1 MNKKP
6 KSMVGVADVVGKIP
20 SVSECLELVL
30 RQSNGLIDAVLDGL
44 AKAIDPA
51 QKITKQVHYGPLAK
65 AAIEELLDHR
75 AHVQE
80 IFAQHLRRGMYLGTG
95 VGMDNA
101 PLVRFDQLQL
111 LEDNQLDESIEVA
124 RAEQELA
131 SSVEDNLPP
140 VDALMSSVLGWITV
154 QSQTN
159 PVRPEVFVR
168 ALRESFLPY
177 VKDAEVRGFLIAP
190 AANILGVQL
199 RKLYKDF
206 ANWMRA
212 RNVEPAGLNMSA
224 SPADKPDRN
233 AGLGNTVVR
242 TLLTLDRLRRLL
254 TGELDEESQ
263 DAINKALGRNKDF
276 VHTVP
281 ASVVALQDMQQVEAL
296 VQRLAERAA
305 KGGPATPEEQAR
317 KARLRALADN
327 KQMGEAIGQE
337 VVRLMIDNLVSDER
351 LLPKV
356 RKLLQALE
364 PVLMNLA
371 KTNAQFFNDR
381 QHAARL
387 FVDKLI
393 QRSLAYT
400 TENDEEYY
408 RFLRTAES
416 AIAKLIEA
424 PSDNP
429 PFVSLIDKLEKT
441 WAREDAGLRQRRDEA
456 ARALLH
462 AEQRYLLA
470 QKVAEEF
477 RAQVAGKDVP
487 ASVVSFLVGPWAQS
501 VAEAELTSAEGGAS
515 DPRGYRALV
524 DDLLWSVQPSVAK
537 RNRKRLVQI
546 IPGMLAK
553 LREGL
558 SLVEFP
564 PDLIADLFEQ
574 LIAIHEAALEGLR
587 PSAGLGPDGK
597 PTARELAVTDS
608 DWDVFGPSGVDAD
621 AADGADV
628 WLGPHEA
635 ADAGYLERD
644 SVFPIEMLG
653 DEESPGLVS
662 SLASPAGNSQTL
674 RPASGAALDF
684 SLAPSSDV
692 SDPGQAA
699 NNSGAAQP
707 TPIQLNAPKAL
718 STGSWIE
725 LNLEGEW
732 TRLQLTW
739 ASPHRTLFMFTS
751 RGGKAHSMSQRT
763 MEKLRAQGLM
773 RVISDGKVVEHAL
786 DAVAEL
792 ALRNSAEQSR
802 QEPGSA

>member
-20 SVSECLELVL
+20 SVSECLELIL

-51 QKITKQVHYGPLAK
+51 QKITKQVQYGPLAK

-80 IFAQHLRRGMYLGTG
+80 VFAQHLRRGMYLGTG
-95 VGMDNA
+95 VGADSA

-111 LEDNQLDESIEVA
+111 LEDNQLDESIEIA
-124 RAEQELA
+124 RAEQELS

-140 VDALMSSVLGWITV
+140 VDALMSTVLGWITV
-154 QSQTN
+154 QPQTN

-177 VKDAEVRGFLIAP
+177 VKDTEVRGFLIAP

-206 ANWMRA
+206 ANWLRA
-212 RNVEPAGLNMSA
+212 RHVEPAGLNMSA
-224 SPADKPDRN
+224 SPADKPERN
-233 AGLGNTVVR
+233 AGLGNSVVR

-263 DAINKALGRNKDF
+263 DAVNKALGRNKDF

-296 VQRLAERAA
+296 VQRLTERA
-305 KGGPATPEEQAR
+305 KGGGDVTPQEQAR
-317 KARLRALADN
+317 KARLRALTDN

-337 VVRLMIDNLVSDER
+337 VVRLMVENLVGDER

-356 RKLLQALE
+356 RKLLQSLE

-371 KTNAQFFNDR
+371 KSNAQFFNDR
-381 QHAARL
+381 QHPARL

-400 TENDEEYY
+400 TENDEEFY
-408 RFLRTAES
+408 RFLRAAES
-416 AIAKLIEA
+416 AIAELIDA
-424 PSDNP
+424 PQDNP
-429 PFVSLIDKLEKT
+429 PFVALIEKLEKT
-441 WAREDAGLRQRRDEA
+441 WAKEDASLRHRREEA

-470 QKVAEEF
+470 QKLAEEF
-477 RAQVAGKDVP
+477 KEQVAGKDVP
-487 ASVVSFLVGPWAQS
+487 VSVLNFLCGPWAQS

-524 DDLLWSVQPSVAK
+524 DDLVWSVQPSVAK
-537 RNRKRLVQI
+537 RNRKRLVHI
-546 IPGMLAK
+546 IPGMLTK

-564 PDLIADLFEQ
+564 PDLIADLFDQ
-574 LIAIHEAALEGLR
+574 LIAIHEAALEGMR

-597 PTARELAVTDS
+597 PAGRELTVTDS
-608 DWDVFGPSGVDAD
+608 DWDVFGPSGIDAE
-621 AADGADV
+621 GPDV
-628 WLGPHEA
+628 WLGPNEA
-635 ADAGYLERD
+635 AGAGYLEQD
-644 SVFPIEMLG
+644 SVFPVEMLG
-653 DEESPGLVS
+653 QEGEDLLPAVDSAKAAATPQAQAVTEP
-662 SLASPAGNSQTL
+662 SPAP
-674 RPASGAALDF
+674 PAATG
-684 SLAPSSDV
+684 APSAT
-692 SDPGQAA
+692 PAA
-699 NNSGAAQP
+699 ASASSAATQP
-707 TPIQLNAPKAL
+707 TAVQVNAPKAL

-773 RVISDGKVVEHAL
+773 RVISDGRVVEHAL

-792 ALRNSAEQSR
+792 ALRNSAEQAR
-802 QEPGSA
+802 QEPGNS

>member
-1 MNKKP
+1 MSKKP
-6 KSMVGVADVVGKIP
+6 KSTVGVADVVGKIP
-20 SVSECLELVL
+20 GVSECLELIL

-51 QKITKQVHYGPLAK
+51 QKITKQVQYGPLAK

-75 AHVQE
+75 SHVQE
-80 IFAQHLRRGMYLGTG
+80 VFAQHLRRGMYLGTG
-95 VGMDNA
+95 VGAGADA

-111 LEDNQLDESIEVA
+111 LEDTQLDESIEIA

-140 VDALMSSVLGWITV
+140 VDALMSTVLGWITV
-154 QSQTN
+154 QSHTN

-190 AANILGVQL
+190 AANILGIQL

-206 ANWMRA
+206 ANWLRA
-212 RNVEPAGLNMSA
+212 RNVEPAGLNMGH

-233 AGLGNTVVR
+233 AGLGNSVVR

-263 DAINKALGRNKDF
+263 DAVNKALGRNKDF

-296 VQRLAERAA
+296 VQRLADRARE
-305 KGGPATPEEQAR
+305 GGQDSPQDQAR
-317 KARLRALADN
+317 KARLRALGDN

-337 VVRLMIDNLVSDER
+337 VVRLMVDNLVSDER

-356 RKLLQALE
+356 RSLLQTLE

-371 KTNAQFFNDR
+371 KSNAQFFNDR
-381 QHAARL
+381 QHPARL

-400 TENDEEYY
+400 TENDEEFY
-408 RFLRTAES
+408 RFMRTAEG
-416 AIAKLIEA
+416 AIATLVDA
-424 PSDNP
+424 PADNP
-429 PFVSLIDKLEKT
+429 PFVALIEKLEKT
-441 WAREDAGLRQRRDEA
+441 WAKEDASLRQRRDEA

-470 QKVAEEF
+470 QKLAEEF
-477 RAQVAGKDVP
+477 KALVVGKDVP
-487 ASVVSFLVGPWAQS
+487 ASVLSFLCGPWAQS
-501 VAEAELTSAEGGAS
+501 VAEAELTSAEGGES

-524 DDLLWSVQPSVAK
+524 DDLIWSVQPSVAK
-537 RNRKRLVQI
+537 RNRKRLVHL

-564 PDLIADLFEQ
+564 PDLIADLFDQ
-574 LIAIHEAALEGLR
+574 LIAIHEAALEGMR
-587 PSAGLGPDGK
+587 PAAGPDGK
-597 PTARELAVTDS
+597 PATRELAVTDS
-608 DWDVFGPSGVDAD
+608 DWDVFGPSGIDAE
-621 AADGADV
+621 AADV
-628 WLGPHEA
+628 WLGPNEA
-635 ADAGYLERD
+635 AGTGYLEQD
-644 SVFPIEMLG
+644 SGFPVEMLG
-653 DEESPGLVS
+653 DEDDTLPPIEAANQDA
-662 SLASPAGNSQTL
+662 ASEPTE
-674 RPASGAALDF
+674 SGASKPATATAAT
-684 SLAPSSDV
+684 AP
-692 SDPGQAA
+692 
-699 NNSGAAQP
+699 QP
-707 TPIQLNAPKAL
+707 TAVQVNAPKAL

-773 RVISDGKVVEHAL
+773 RVISDGRVVEHAL

-792 ALRNSAEQSR
+792 ALRNSAEQAR
-802 QEPGSA
+802 QEPKA